1 MTDVE
6 LDSRVTAL
14 EENPGGG
21 GDSVN
26 GKTICVIHIQIM
38 KNLEKVANEIEHN
51 NLFLSQTISKGL
63 P

>member
-6 LDSRVTAL
+6 LGSGVTAP

-26 GKTICVIHIQIM
+26 SKAICVIHIQIM
-38 KNLEKVANEIEHN
+38 KNLEWWQMK
-51 NLFLSQTISKGL
+51 LRTTICFDL
-63 P
+63 R